1 MFEAMWTRDDRC
13 QEVVESSWD
22 IGGNFSNVQLG
33 NRLRNCKERLKV
45 GIGVN
50 LAM

>member
-1 MFEAMWTRDDRC
+1 MIDAGRLLNHHGILR
-13 QEVVESSWD
+13 
-22 IGGNFSNVQLG
+22 GNFSNVQLG
-33 NRLRNCKERLKV
+33 DRLRNCKERLKV